1 MSFYKT
7 VRLLEGQ
14 MVLDNFKLILPLDY
28 EEIIV
33 RYPLLDKGKKKYIEW
48 CKVKSPEKRGIGD
61 YRSINVETIKH
72 GYVDIPDEIKALK
85 SYSEYARLSLC
96 GLYCNTMQPTKYG
109 YWYICGQMNIHSKNI
124 KHTLEI
130 IFGEM
135 IDEMIDEV
143 FIFITLKAI

>member
-72 GYVDIPDEIKALK
+72 GYVDIPDEIKKNWEKGYVVLGRDIMYHYGMEDGEGIDANSLYLMAGKKGWDKDENLPAYLK
-85 SYSEYARLSLC
+85 PSNFTDE
-96 GLYCNTMQPTKYG
+96 TKAV
-109 YWYICGQMNIHSKNI
+109 
-124 KHTLEI
+124 
-130 IFGEM
+130 FGE
-135 IDEMIDEV
+135 
-143 FIFITLKAI
+143 LYS